1 MPTIDKVTVELSA
14 KGRELLDQYRR
25 GTGFDDESRVIE
37 EALFTIYE
45 LLQVVKT
52 RDKTR
57 TEISA
62 ERLIGIVST
71 FMRFERAEGY

>member
-1 MPTIDKVTVELSA
+1 MPAQDRVTVELSS

-25 GTGFDDESRVIE
+25 ATGFDDESRVIE

-45 LLQVVKT
+45 LLQVVKN

-57 TEISA
+57 TEIPA
-62 ERLIGIVST
+62 ERFIGIIST